1 MMREQDHVAVRFE
14 GYFPTIAEH
23 IANKRSARSSSSVP
37 MFKVDTVGDAKPL
50 NNLREVSLSATV
62 RPNAAIKDLEVHSV
76 LVRLSF
82 DMAEEH
88 ITERRTGEEL
98 LRERARLL
106 DLTTDA
112 ILVRDT
118 ADRITFWN
126 QGASAIYGFTREEAE
141 GRVSH
146 DLLRTEFP
154 EPLQKIKE
162 QFAVDGYWAG
172 ELRHICANG
181 SRITVSTRW
190 VAERDARGNIASVLE
205 SNRDISESKRA
216 QEVQGR
222 LAAIVESSEDAI
234 VAKGLDGII
243 INWNKAAE
251 RIFGYAAEEAIGQHI
266 NLIVPPDRLD
276 EEADILA
283 SLRRGERIDHFETV
297 RKRKDGTLFDI
308 SVTISPVK
316 DAQGRVIGASKVAR
330 DITERK
336 RLALLLQE
344 AELSGRLL
352 QLQDEERR
360 RIARELHDG
369 AGQLLAALS
378 MNISAISA
386 EESRLSPGVARNVEE
401 SRSLIDQAVSEI
413 RTISHL
419 LHPPLL
425 DEVGLISALKEYVNG
440 FGERSNIRVS
450 LDLPSDLERLP
461 RDVELSIF
469 RIVQECLTNVHRHS
483 GSATARVQLSHE
495 RGEIQLQVSDQGR
508 GINRETQDKF
518 REGKSSGVGLR
529 GMRER
534 IRQLGGG
541 MQIQSSGNGTSII
554 VVLPL
559 DEKEIGRDESRIS
572 TASSSRKTP

>member
-1 MMREQDHVAVRFE
+1 V
-14 GYFPTIAEH
+14 
-23 IANKRSARSSSSVP
+23 
-37 MFKVDTVGDAKPL
+37 
-50 NNLREVSLSATV
+50 
-62 RPNAAIKDLEVHSV
+62 
-76 LVRLSF
+76 
-82 DMAEEH
+82 
-88 ITERRTGEEL
+88 
-98 LRERARLL
+98 
-106 DLTTDA
+106 
-112 ILVRDT
+112 

-126 QGASAIYGFTREEAE
+126 QGASQLYGFTREEAE

-162 QFAVDGYWAG
+162 QFASNGYWAG
-172 ELRHICANG
+172 ELRHTCANG

-190 VAERDARGNIASVLE
+190 AGELDARGNIASILE

-216 QEVQGR
+216 QEEQSR

-234 VAKGLDGII
+234 VAKDLDGTII
-243 INWNKAAE
+243 HWNKAAE

-266 NLIVPPDRLD
+266 TLIVPPDRLD

-283 SLRRGERIDHFETV
+283 SLRRGERTDHFETV

-316 DAQGRVIGASKVAR
+316 DARGRVIGASKVAR

-336 RLALLLQE
+336 RLARLLQE
-344 AELSGRLL
+344 VELSGRLL
-352 QLQDEERR
+352 QLQDEEKR

-378 MNISAISA
+378 MNIAAIST
-386 EESRLSPGVARNVEE
+386 EESRLSPGVARNVDE
-401 SRSLIDQAVSEI
+401 SCSLIDQAISEI

-425 DEVGLISALKEYVNG
+425 DEVGLISALNEYING

-483 GSATARVQLSHE
+483 GSATARVHLSHKP
-495 RGEIQLQVSDQGR
+495 GEIQLQVSDQGR
-508 GINRETQDKF
+508 GIEHEIQDKF
-518 REGKSSGVGLR
+518 LAGKSSGVGLR

-541 MQIQSSGNGTSII
+541 MQIQSSGNGTSVI
-554 VVLPL
+554 VFLPV
-559 DEKEIGRDESRIS
+559 DGKAIARDEWKIS
-572 TASSSRKTP
+572 TALPSQKA

>member
-1 MMREQDHVAVRFE
+1 MKNS
-14 GYFPTIAEH
+14 PTSQ
-23 IANKRSARSSSSVP
+23 N
-37 MFKVDTVGDAKPL
+37 
-50 NNLREVSLSATV
+50 
-62 RPNAAIKDLEVHSV
+62 
-76 LVRLSF
+76 
-82 DMAEEH
+82 
-88 ITERRTGEEL
+88 RTRL

-112 ILVRDT
+112 ILVRDM

-126 QGASAIYGFTREEAE
+126 HGATEMYGFTREEAE

-154 EPLQKIKE
+154 EPLHVIKE
-162 QFAVDGYWAG
+162 RFSVEGHWAG
-172 ELRHICANG
+172 ELRHTCANG

-190 VAERDARGNIASVLE
+190 IAERGARGNIAAILE

-216 QEVQGR
+216 QEVQAR

-234 VAKGLDGII
+234 VAKNLDGII
-243 INWNKAAE
+243 INWNEAAE
-251 RIFGYAAEEAIGQHI
+251 RTFGYTAKEAIGQHI
-266 NLIVPPDRLD
+266 TLIVPPDRLD

-297 RKRKDGTLFDI
+297 RKRKDGTLLDI

-336 RLALLLQE
+336 RLAVLLHE

-369 AGQLLAALS
+369 AGQLLAALA
-378 MNISAISA
+378 MDLSAISL
-386 EESRLSPGVARNVEE
+386 EESRLSPGVARKVEE

-450 LDLPSDLERLP
+450 LEFPSDLERLP

-483 GSATARVQLSHE
+483 GSATASVHLSHKS
-495 RGEIQLQVSDQGR
+495 GEIQLQVSDQGH
-508 GINRETQDKF
+508 GINREIQDKF

-529 GMRER
+529 GMKER

-541 MQIQSSGNGTSII
+541 MQIQSSGNGTSVS
-554 VVLPL
+554 VVLPI
-559 DEKEIGRDESRIS
+559 DGKEIARGE
-572 TASSSRKTP
+572 

>member
-1 MMREQDHVAVRFE
+1 
-14 GYFPTIAEH
+14 
-23 IANKRSARSSSSVP
+23 
-37 MFKVDTVGDAKPL
+37 
-50 NNLREVSLSATV
+50 
-62 RPNAAIKDLEVHSV
+62 
-76 LVRLSF
+76 VRLLGLLDFSVRYGWSTIG
-82 DMAEEH
+82 DVKN
-88 ITERRTGEEL
+88 TPTSQDRTRL

-106 DLTTDA
+106 DLTMDA
-112 ILVRDT
+112 ILVRDA

-126 QGASAIYGFTREEAE
+126 QGASEMYGFTREEAE

-154 EPLQKIKE
+154 EPLRLIKE
-162 QFAVDGYWAG
+162 QFTRDGHWAG
-172 ELRHICANG
+172 ELRHTCANG

-190 VAERDARGNIASVLE
+190 VAERDARGNITSILE

-216 QEVQGR
+216 QEVQSR

-234 VAKGLDGII
+234 VSKNLDGII

-266 NLIVPPDRLD
+266 TLIVPPDRLE
-276 EEADILA
+276 EEASILA

-297 RKRKDGTLFDI
+297 RKRKDGTLLDI

-316 DAQGRVIGASKVAR
+316 DAQGHVIGASKVAR

-336 RLALLLQE
+336 RLALLMQE

-352 QLQDEERR
+352 QLQDEEKR

-369 AGQLLAALS
+369 AGQLLVALS
-378 MNISAISA
+378 LNVSAIST
-386 EESRLSPGVARNVEE
+386 ERSKLSPGVARNVEE

-413 RTISHL
+413 RTLSHL

-483 GSATARVQLSHE
+483 SSATASVQLLHKP
-495 RGEIQLQVSDQGR
+495 GEIQLQVSDQGR
-508 GINRETQDKF
+508 GINREIQDKF

-534 IRQLGGG
+534 IRQLGGR
-541 MQIQSSGNGTSII
+541 MQIQSSGNGTSVI
-554 VVLPL
+554 VILPIHG
-559 DEKEIGRDESRIS
+559 KEIARDDWKNSS
-572 TASSSRKTP
+572 ASPSQEAT

>member
-1 MMREQDHVAVRFE
+1 M
-14 GYFPTIAEH
+14 
-23 IANKRSARSSSSVP
+23 
-37 MFKVDTVGDAKPL
+37 
-50 NNLREVSLSATV
+50 
-62 RPNAAIKDLEVHSV
+62 
-76 LVRLSF
+76 
-82 DMAEEH
+82 
-88 ITERRTGEEL
+88 
-98 LRERARLL
+98 
-106 DLTTDA
+106 
-112 ILVRDT
+112 
-118 ADRITFWN
+118 
-126 QGASAIYGFTREEAE
+126 YGFRREEAE

-154 EPLQKIKE
+154 EPLHVIKE
-162 QFAVDGYWAG
+162 KFARDGHWAG
-172 ELRHICANG
+172 ELRHTCANG

-190 VAERDARGNIASVLE
+190 VAERDARGNIASILE

-216 QEVQGR
+216 QEAQGR

-234 VAKGLDGII
+234 VSKDLDGII

-266 NLIVPPDRLD
+266 TLIVPPDRLN

-316 DAQGRVIGASKVAR
+316 DARGRVIGASKVAR
-330 DITERK
+330 DVTERK

-378 MNISAISA
+378 MNISAIST
-386 EESRLSPGVARNVEE
+386 EESRLSPGVARNIEE

-413 RTISHL
+413 RTISYL

-425 DEVGLISALKEYVNG
+425 DEVGLISALNEYVNG
-440 FGERSNIRVS
+440 FGERSNIRVR

-483 GSATARVQLSHE
+483 GSATATVHLS
-495 RGEIQLQVSDQGR
+495 RGPGEIQLQVSDQGQ
-508 GINRETQDKF
+508 GINREIQDKF
-518 REGKSSGVGLR
+518 LAGKSSGVGLR

-534 IRQLGGG
+534 IRQLGGR
-541 MQIQSSGNGTSII
+541 MQIQSSGNGTSVI
-554 VVLPL
+554 VVLPIVA
-559 DEKEIGRDESRIS
+559 KEIAGDERKTR
-572 TASSSRKTP
+572 TASPSQKAS

>member
-1 MMREQDHVAVRFE
+1 VKKTLTSQ
-14 GYFPTIAEH
+14 
-23 IANKRSARSSSSVP
+23 NRSR
-37 MFKVDTVGDAKPL
+37 
-50 NNLREVSLSATV
+50 
-62 RPNAAIKDLEVHSV
+62 
-76 LVRLSF
+76 
-82 DMAEEH
+82 
-88 ITERRTGEEL
+88 L

-112 ILVRDT
+112 ILVRDA

-126 QGASAIYGFTREEAE
+126 RGASEMYGFRREEAD

-154 EPLQKIKE
+154 EPLHVIKE
-162 QFAVDGYWAG
+162 KFARDGHWAG
-172 ELRHICANG
+172 ELRHTCANG

-190 VAERDARGNIASVLE
+190 VAERDTRGNIASILE
-205 SNRDISESKRA
+205 SNRDISESKQA
-216 QEVQGR
+216 QEAQSR

-234 VAKGLDGII
+234 VSKDLDGII

-266 NLIVPPDRLD
+266 TLIVPPDRLN

-330 DITERK
+330 DVTERK

-378 MNISAISA
+378 MNISAIST
-386 EESRLSPGVARNVEE
+386 EESRLSLGVARNVEE

-413 RTISHL
+413 RTISYL

-425 DEVGLISALKEYVNG
+425 DEVGLISALNEYVNG
-440 FGERSNIRVS
+440 FGERSNIRVR

-483 GSATARVQLSHE
+483 GSATATVHLS
-495 RGEIQLQVSDQGR
+495 RGPGEIQLQVSDQGQ
-508 GINRETQDKF
+508 GINREIQDKF
-518 REGKSSGVGLR
+518 LTGKSSGVGLR

-534 IRQLGGG
+534 IRQLGGR
-541 MQIQSSGNGTSII
+541 MQIQSSGNGTSVI
-554 VVLPL
+554 VVLPIL
-559 DEKEIGRDESRIS
+559 AKEIAGDERKTR
-572 TASSSRKTP
+572 TASPSQKAS

>member
-1 MMREQDHVAVRFE
+1 M
-14 GYFPTIAEH
+14 
-23 IANKRSARSSSSVP
+23 
-37 MFKVDTVGDAKPL
+37 
-50 NNLREVSLSATV
+50 
-62 RPNAAIKDLEVHSV
+62 
-76 LVRLSF
+76 
-82 DMAEEH
+82 
-88 ITERRTGEEL
+88 
-98 LRERARLL
+98 
-106 DLTTDA
+106 
-112 ILVRDT
+112 
-118 ADRITFWN
+118 
-126 QGASAIYGFTREEAE
+126 YGFTREEAE

-154 EPLQKIKE
+154 EPLQNIKE
-162 QFAVDGYWAG
+162 QFASDGHWAG
-172 ELRHICANG
+172 ELRHTCANG

-190 VAERDARGNIASVLE
+190 VAERDASGDIASILE
-205 SNRDISESKRA
+205 SNRDITESKRA
-216 QEVQGR
+216 QEAQSR

-234 VAKGLDGII
+234 IAKDLDGTI
-243 INWNKAAE
+243 INWNRAAE

-266 NLIVPPDRLD
+266 TLIVPPDRLD

-297 RKRKDGTLFDI
+297 RKRKDGTLLDI
-308 SVTISPVK
+308 SVTISPVR

-352 QLQDEERR
+352 QLQDEEKR

-378 MNISAISA
+378 MNIAAVST
-386 EESRLSPGVARNVEE
+386 EKSRLSPGVARNVED
-401 SRSLIDQAVSEI
+401 SRSLIDKAVSEI

-425 DEVGLISALKEYVNG
+425 DEVGLMSALNEYVNG

-483 GSATARVQLSHE
+483 GSATARVHLSHKP
-495 RGEIQLQVSDQGR
+495 GEIQLQVSDQGR
-508 GINRETQDKF
+508 GIKPEIQAKF
-518 REGKSSGVGLR
+518 LAGKSSGVGLR

-541 MQIQSSGNGTSII
+541 MQIQSSGNGTSVI
-554 VVLPL
+554 VFFPV
-559 DEKEIGRDESRIS
+559 DGKEIVRGEWKDSI
-572 TASSSRKTP
+572 ASPSQKPG

>member
-1 MMREQDHVAVRFE
+1 MKKTLTSQNQGR
-14 GYFPTIAEH
+14 
-23 IANKRSARSSSSVP
+23 
-37 MFKVDTVGDAKPL
+37 
-50 NNLREVSLSATV
+50 
-62 RPNAAIKDLEVHSV
+62 
-76 LVRLSF
+76 
-82 DMAEEH
+82 
-88 ITERRTGEEL
+88 L

-106 DLTTDA
+106 DLTRDA
-112 ILVRDT
+112 ILVRDA

-126 QGASAIYGFTREEAE
+126 QGASEMYGFTREEAE

-162 QFAVDGYWAG
+162 QFAGEGHWAG
-172 ELRHICANG
+172 ELRHTRANG
-181 SRITVSTRW
+181 STITVSTRW
-190 VAERDARGNIASVLE
+190 VAERDARGNIASILE

-216 QEVQGR
+216 QEAQGR

-266 NLIVPPDRLD
+266 TLIVPPDRLD

-283 SLRRGERIDHFETV
+283 SLRRGERLDHFETV
-297 RKRKDGTLFDI
+297 RRRKDGTLLDI

-336 RLALLLQE
+336 RLAVLLQE

-378 MNISAISA
+378 MNISVIST
-386 EESRLSPGVARNVEE
+386 EESKLSPGVARNVEE
-401 SRSLIDQAVSEI
+401 SRSLIDQAVSDI

-425 DEVGLISALKEYVNG
+425 DEVGLISALNVYVNG

-483 GSATARVQLSHE
+483 GSATATVQLSHKP
-495 RGEIQLQVSDQGR
+495 GEIQLHVSDQGR
-508 GINRETQDKF
+508 GISREIQDKF
-518 REGKSSGVGLR
+518 LAGQSSGVGLR

-534 IRQLGGG
+534 IKQLGGG
-541 MQIQSSGNGTSII
+541 MQVQSSGNGTS
-554 VVLPL
+554 VVVILPTDGKKMAP
-559 DEKEIGRDESRIS
+559 DEWKFS
-572 TASSSRKTP
+572 TASPSQRA

>member
-1 MMREQDHVAVRFE
+1 M
-14 GYFPTIAEH
+14 
-23 IANKRSARSSSSVP
+23 
-37 MFKVDTVGDAKPL
+37 
-50 NNLREVSLSATV
+50 
-62 RPNAAIKDLEVHSV
+62 
-76 LVRLSF
+76 VRLSF
-82 DMAEEH
+82 DMAEQH
-88 ITERRTGEEL
+88 IAERKTGEEL

-112 ILVRDT
+112 VLVRD
-118 ADRITFWN
+118 AGDRITFWN
-126 QGASAIYGFTREEAE
+126 QGASAMYGFTREEAE

-146 DLLRTEFP
+146 DLLHTEFP

-162 QFAVDGYWAG
+162 QFAGDGYWAG
-172 ELRHICANG
+172 ELRHTCANG

-190 VAERDARGNIASVLE
+190 VAERDARGNIASILE
-205 SNRDISESKRA
+205 SNRDVSESKRV
-216 QEVQGR
+216 QEALGR

-234 VAKGLDGII
+234 VAKNLDGII
-243 INWNKAAE
+243 VHWNKAAE

-266 NLIVPPDRLD
+266 TLIVPPDRLD

-283 SLRRGERIDHFETV
+283 SLRRGERVDHFETV
-297 RKRKDGTLFDI
+297 RKRKDGTLLDI
-308 SVTISPVK
+308 SVTISPVR
-316 DAQGRVIGASKVAR
+316 DAQGSVIGASKVAR

-378 MNISAISA
+378 MNIAAISA
-386 EESRLSPGVARNVEE
+386 EESRLSPGVARYVEE
-401 SRSLIDQAVSEI
+401 SRSVIDQAVSEI
-413 RTISHL
+413 RTISYL

-425 DEVGLISALKEYVNG
+425 DEVGLISALYEYVNG

-450 LDLPSDLERLP
+450 LDLPGNLERLP

-483 GSATARVQLSHE
+483 GSATASVQLSHKP
-495 RGEIQLQVSDQGR
+495 GEIQLQISDEGR
-508 GINRETQDKF
+508 GINREIQDKF

-534 IRQLGGG
+534 IRQLGGR
-541 MQIQSSGNGTSII
+541 MQIQSSGNGTSIV

-559 DEKEIGRDESRIS
+559 DEKGVAQYESKIS
-572 TASSSRKTP
+572 SA

>member
-1 MMREQDHVAVRFE
+1 MKETLTSQ
-14 GYFPTIAEH
+14 
-23 IANKRSARSSSSVP
+23 NRSR
-37 MFKVDTVGDAKPL
+37 
-50 NNLREVSLSATV
+50 
-62 RPNAAIKDLEVHSV
+62 
-76 LVRLSF
+76 
-82 DMAEEH
+82 
-88 ITERRTGEEL
+88 L
-98 LRERARLL
+98 LREQARLL

-112 ILVRDT
+112 ILVRDA
-118 ADRITFWN
+118 ADRIKFWN
-126 QGASAIYGFTREEAE
+126 RGASEMYGFRREEAE

-154 EPLQKIKE
+154 EPLHVIKE
-162 QFAVDGYWAG
+162 TFARDGHWAG
-172 ELRHICANG
+172 ELRHTCANG

-190 VAERDARGNIASVLE
+190 VAERDARGNIASILE

-216 QEVQGR
+216 QEAQGR

-234 VAKGLDGII
+234 VSKDLDGII
-243 INWNKAAE
+243 INWNEAAE
-251 RIFGYAAEEAIGQHI
+251 RTFGYTAKEAIGQHI
-266 NLIVPPDRLD
+266 TLIVPPDRLD

-297 RKRKDGTLFDI
+297 RKRKDGTLLDI

-336 RLALLLQE
+336 RLALLLHE

-369 AGQLLAALS
+369 AGQFLAALG
-378 MNISAISA
+378 MNISAISP
-386 EESRLSPGVARNVEE
+386 EESRLSPGVARKVEE

-425 DEVGLISALKEYVNG
+425 DEVGLISALKEYVHG

-450 LDLPSDLERLP
+450 LEFPSDLERLP

-483 GSATARVQLSHE
+483 GSAAASVHLSHKS
-495 RGEIQLQVSDQGR
+495 GEIQLQVSDQGH
-508 GINRETQDKF
+508 GINREIQDKF

-529 GMRER
+529 GMKER

-541 MQIQSSGNGTSII
+541 MQIQSSGNGTSVF
-554 VVLPL
+554 VVLPI
-559 DEKEIGRDESRIS
+559 DGKEIARDE
-572 TASSSRKTP
+572 

>member
-1 MMREQDHVAVRFE
+1 VKKALTSQ
-14 GYFPTIAEH
+14 
-23 IANKRSARSSSSVP
+23 NSKR
-37 MFKVDTVGDAKPL
+37 
-50 NNLREVSLSATV
+50 
-62 RPNAAIKDLEVHSV
+62 
-76 LVRLSF
+76 
-82 DMAEEH
+82 
-88 ITERRTGEEL
+88 L
-98 LRERARLL
+98 LQERARLL
-106 DLTTDA
+106 DLTRDA
-112 ILVRDT
+112 ILVRDA
-118 ADRITFWN
+118 ADRITFCN
-126 QGASAIYGFTREEAE
+126 QGAAEMYGFTREEAE

-146 DLLRTEFP
+146 DLLCTEFP
-154 EPLQKIKE
+154 EPLQQIKE
-162 QFAVDGYWAG
+162 QFAREGNWAG

-190 VAERDARGNIASVLE
+190 VAERDARGNITSILE

-216 QEVQGR
+216 QEAQGR

-234 VAKGLDGII
+234 IAKDLDGII

-251 RIFGYAAEEAIGQHI
+251 RIFGYAAEEAIGRQI
-266 NLIVPPDRLD
+266 TLIVPPDRLD

-297 RKRKDGTLFDI
+297 RKRRDGTLLEI

-316 DAQGRVIGASKVAR
+316 DAQGHVIGASKVAR

-336 RLALLLQE
+336 RLAVLLHE

-360 RIARELHDG
+360 RVARELHDG

-378 MNISAISA
+378 MNIAAISA
-386 EESRLSPGVARNVEE
+386 EESKLSPDVARNVEE
-401 SRSLIDQAVSEI
+401 SRSLIDQVVSEI

-440 FGERSNIRVS
+440 FAERSKIRVS
-450 LDLPSDLERLP
+450 LDLPGDLERLS

-483 GSATARVQLSHE
+483 GSATATVHLSHKP
-495 RGEIQLQVSDQGR
+495 GEIQLHVSDQGG
-508 GINRETQDKF
+508 GINREIQDKF
-518 REGKSSGVGLR
+518 QAGLSSGVGLR

-534 IRQLGGG
+534 IKQLGGG
-541 MQIQSSGNGTSII
+541 MRIQSSGNGTSVI
-554 VVLPL
+554 VILPT
-559 DEKEIGRDESRIS
+559 EGKELARDESNIS
-572 TASSSRKTP
+572 PASPSQKAS

>member
-1 MMREQDHVAVRFE
+1 M
-14 GYFPTIAEH
+14 
-23 IANKRSARSSSSVP
+23 
-37 MFKVDTVGDAKPL
+37 
-50 NNLREVSLSATV
+50 
-62 RPNAAIKDLEVHSV
+62 
-76 LVRLSF
+76 
-82 DMAEEH
+82 
-88 ITERRTGEEL
+88 
-98 LRERARLL
+98 
-106 DLTTDA
+106 
-112 ILVRDT
+112 
-118 ADRITFWN
+118 
-126 QGASAIYGFTREEAE
+126 YGFTRKEAE

-154 EPLQKIKE
+154 ESLQKIKE
-162 QFAVDGYWAG
+162 QLAGDGHWAG
-172 ELRHICANG
+172 ELRHTCANG
-181 SRITVSTRW
+181 SKITVSTRW
-190 VAERDARGNIASVLE
+190 VSERDARGNITSILE
-205 SNRDISESKRA
+205 SNRDISESRRA
-216 QEVQGR
+216 RETQGR

-234 VAKGLDGII
+234 VAKDLDGTI

-251 RIFGYAAEEAIGQHI
+251 RMFGYAAEEAIGQHI
-266 NLIVPPDRLD
+266 TLIVPPDRLD
-276 EEADILA
+276 EEANILA
-283 SLRRGERIDHFETV
+283 SLRRGERIDHFETL
-297 RKRKDGTLFDI
+297 RKRKDGALLDI

-316 DAQGRVIGASKVAR
+316 DARGRVIGASKVAR

-352 QLQDEERR
+352 QLQDEEKR

-378 MNISAISA
+378 MNIAAISTEA
-386 EESRLSPGVARNVEE
+386 SRLSSGVARNVEE

-413 RTISHL
+413 RTISYL

-425 DEVGLISALKEYVNG
+425 DEVGLISALHEYVNG

-483 GSATARVQLSHE
+483 GSATARVQLSHKP
-495 RGEIQLQVSDQGR
+495 GEIQLRVSDQGR
-508 GINRETQDKF
+508 GMSREMQDKF
-518 REGKSSGVGLR
+518 QAGQSPGVGLR

-541 MQIQSSGNGTSII
+541 IQITSSVNGTSVI

-559 DEKEIGRDESRIS
+559 DGKR
-572 TASSSRKTP
+572 

>member
-1 MMREQDHVAVRFE
+1 MHRGGKQHPPTFLLASVDFQFATDWSTIGHVKEALKAQNR
-14 GYFPTIAEH
+14 
-23 IANKRSARSSSSVP
+23 RS
-37 MFKVDTVGDAKPL
+37 
-50 NNLREVSLSATV
+50 
-62 RPNAAIKDLEVHSV
+62 
-76 LVRLSF
+76 
-82 DMAEEH
+82 
-88 ITERRTGEEL
+88 L

-112 ILVRDT
+112 ILVRNA

-126 QGASAIYGFTREEAE
+126 QGASEMYGFTREEAE

-154 EPLQKIKE
+154 EPLPLIKE
-162 QFAVDGYWAG
+162 QLAADGHWAG
-172 ELRHICANG
+172 ELRHTCANG

-190 VAERDARGNIASVLE
+190 VAERDARGNIVAILE

-216 QEVQGR
+216 QEAQGR

-234 VAKGLDGII
+234 VSKNLDGII

-251 RIFGYAAEEAIGQHI
+251 RIFGYAAEEAIGKHI
-266 NLIVPPDRLD
+266 TLIVPPDRLD
-276 EEADILA
+276 EEANILA

-297 RKRKDGTLFDI
+297 RKRKDGTLLDI

-316 DAQGRVIGASKVAR
+316 DARGRVIGASKVAR

-352 QLQDEERR
+352 QLQDEEKR

-378 MNISAISA
+378 MSVAAIST
-386 EESRLSPGVARNVEE
+386 ERSKLSPGVAQNVEE
-401 SRSLIDQAVSEI
+401 SRSLIDQAISEI

-425 DEVGLISALKEYVNG
+425 DEVGLISALNEYVNG
-440 FGERSNIRVS
+440 FGERSNIRVN
-450 LDLPSDLERLP
+450 LDLPTDLERLP
-461 RDVELSIF
+461 REVELSVF
-469 RIVQECLTNVHRHS
+469 RIVQECLTNIHRHS
-483 GSATARVQLSHE
+483 GSATATVRLSHKP
-495 RGEIQLQVSDQGR
+495 GEVQLQVSDQGR
-508 GINRETQDKF
+508 GINREIQDKF
-518 REGKSSGVGLR
+518 TAGKTSGVGLR

-534 IRQLGGG
+534 IRQLEGR
-541 MQIQSSGNGTSII
+541 MQIQSSGNGTSVI
-554 VVLPL
+554 VVLPIPG
-559 DEKEIGRDESRIS
+559 KEIARDEGKIS
-572 TASSSRKTP
+572 TASPSEKAS